1 MATTAYERFLLDK
14 KDDEAIEVEVRD
26 PKPLDLEQV
35 KMKIQEALTSTTEPK
50 KPVKWFAKPN
60 PKNVMSLMQTL
71 QPGKR
76 MVETM
81 LTGKDPMEAI
91 SKLPGDD
98 EYNATFKIND
108 RTITEEKDYISGL
121 DEIAKGIQSGITDL
135 QNSVGSLFFAG
146 TDIIAGTDLYTA
158 FEKAMDREET
168 LINRPETWRG
178 EVTSILTQFGVPGSA
193 VTKLV
198 GRIPAISK
206 IWKAANSVKGGKARK
221 VSQVAARS
229 LEGATIVGITD
240 FLASEPG
247 RESLFFEPE
256 STEGLT
262 GRKKAGA
269 ELRNR
274 VKYGLEGYMIGGGF
288 H

>member
-60 PKNVMSLMQTL
+60 PKNVLSLMQTL

-76 MVETM
+76 MIDTL

-91 SKLPGDD
+91 SKLPGDE

-135 QNSVGSLFFAG
+135 ENSVGSLLFAG
-146 TDIIAGTDLYTA
+146 TDLLANTDLLSK
-158 FEKAMDREET
+158 FEKTMNREET

-178 EVTSILTQFGVPGSA
+178 EITSILTQFGVPGSA

-198 GRIPAISK
+198 GRIPAISR
-206 IWKAANSVKGGKARK
+206 IWKAADSVKGGKARK
-221 VSQVAARS
+221 VLQ
-229 LEGATIVGITD
+229 I
-240 FLASEPG
+240 F
-247 RESLFFEPE
+247 
-256 STEGLT
+256 
-262 GRKKAGA
+262 
-269 ELRNR
+269 
-274 VKYGLEGYMIGGGF
+274 
-288 H
+288 